1 MLGASPLVKSRAS
14 RLRRSLPPIYAAL
27 IAGLVL
33 VAAAPATAQ
42 PRQPPR
48 AAIVFWPGPQ
58 PLAEPPAIER
68 LALARGL
75 EAFGF
80 MSSIQGSYTP
90 EQTFLDM
97 SAGARTTSSLYDEDV
112 PTDLRLTSGG
122 RISSWPAIVA
132 RAETAPAEVVP
143 GLLAA
148 SVRSA
153 GGHVGYAGPR
163 TSRNREA
170 AVAADRSGRVERVSL
185 SQPEAVADVARILW
199 RETDLVVV
207 KLAPGPS
214 GRGQLLALLA
224 ARRPQDLVL
233 VIQNPSHITRRLV
246 ATGAAGLDGGTT
258 LYSDSTR
265 TEGVVSSTDVAPTVL
280 ERLGLPTPDEMSGET
295 IEARGDVTPAELSE
309 LRNRLTDLGPR
320 RWAVIW
326 LGLIGAFAIAALA
339 GAARGDRRLPGRALL
354 LAAMWL
360 PGVLLVTAGLAP
372 SAPAEGMIVA
382 VTCAALALVTDRI
395 RPWPR
400 ALALPAA
407 VAIGVH
413 VIDLALGSELAGR
426 SLLGPNPVLGSRF
439 FGAGNELEIAL
450 AAVGL
455 LGLGGALATASSRA
469 AVWGFAVGGGALAF
483 VLAWG
488 RLGADVG
495 AVPTVLAGATVAAL
509 VAAGDVAWRVRVA
522 ILLVAPV
529 AGLAALALLDLV
541 TGGDAHFSRSVLEAG
556 GLDEIADIAERR
568 VRLSYRS
575 LGRGAIPFL
584 VVFALAGLAV
594 GFWHRRALLRPTEA
608 APGLRAGVY
617 GLLAAVLVGAL
628 TNDSGPI
635 ILLIGSSYLLFA
647 AVYLAAAPG
656 KGARAAAPQP
666 RIPLAANRR

>member
-1 MLGASPLVKSRAS
+1 
-14 RLRRSLPPIYAAL
+14 
-27 IAGLVL
+27 
-33 VAAAPATAQ
+33 
-42 PRQPPR
+42 
-48 AAIVFWPGPQ
+48 
-58 PLAEPPAIER
+58 
-68 LALARGL
+68 
-75 EAFGF
+75 
-80 MSSIQGSYTP
+80 
-90 EQTFLDM
+90 
-97 SAGARTTSSLYDEDV
+97 
-112 PTDLRLTSGG
+112 
-122 RISSWPAIVA
+122 
-132 RAETAPAEVVP
+132 
-143 GLLAA
+143 
-148 SVRSA
+148 
-153 GGHVGYAGPR
+153 
-163 TSRNREA
+163 
-170 AVAADRSGRVERVSL
+170 
-185 SQPEAVADVARILW
+185 
-199 RETDLVVV
+199 
-207 KLAPGPS
+207 
-214 GRGQLLALLA
+214 
-224 ARRPQDLVL
+224 
-233 VIQNPSHITRRLV
+233 
-246 ATGAAGLDGGTT
+246 
-258 LYSDSTR
+258 
-265 TEGVVSSTDVAPTVL
+265 
-280 ERLGLPTPDEMSGET
+280 
-295 IEARGDVTPAELSE
+295 
-309 LRNRLTDLGPR
+309 
-320 RWAVIW
+320 
-326 LGLIGAFAIAALA
+326 
-339 GAARGDRRLPGRALL
+339 
-354 LAAMWL
+354 
-360 PGVLLVTAGLAP
+360 
-372 SAPAEGMIVA
+372 
-382 VTCAALALVTDRI
+382 
-395 RPWPR
+395 
-400 ALALPAA
+400 
-407 VAIGVH
+407 
-413 VIDLALGSELAGR
+413 
-426 SLLGPNPVLGSRF
+426 
-439 FGAGNELEIAL
+439 
-450 AAVGL
+450 VGL